1 MLYSDVCLKGL
12 DHTSQVLPNVD
23 GVVGWRCMHFAY
35 DEILTEWPL
44 KSRLAPQRDPN
55 LHITHDMSIHE
66 HDSCYEMCTE
76 HTVSCGRLSLGSLNA
91 HVAWELVPMALDSR
105 QGLLEKHFS
114 TGSSTPT
121 SFKGSKCGEWRSLW
135 YLIMVLIPK

>member
-1 MLYSDVCLKGL
+1 MLYSDVWLNLKGL
-12 DHTSQVLPNVD
+12 NHTSQVLPNVD

-44 KSRLAPQRDPN
+44 KLARDPN

-76 HTVSCGRLSLGSLNA
+76 QANMHDTCVRGCAGHAVMRR
-91 HVAWELVPMALDSR
+91 VR
-105 QGLLEKHFS
+105 QGVRGLRSREKA
-114 TGSSTPT
+114 G
-121 SFKGSKCGEWRSLW
+121 WRAQ
-135 YLIMVLIPK
+135 YLRHR